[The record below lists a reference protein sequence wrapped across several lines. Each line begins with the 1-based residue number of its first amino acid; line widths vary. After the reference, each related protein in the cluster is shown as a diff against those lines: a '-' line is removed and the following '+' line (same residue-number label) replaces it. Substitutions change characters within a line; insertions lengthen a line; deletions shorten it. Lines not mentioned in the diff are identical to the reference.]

1 MDCGF
6 VRNQHSDQLSVG
18 LLAQLVLGRTLHRY
32 LSVRG
37 LNSRT
42 GPNFFSGP
50 ILTAA
55 QVVFIIAKIAFLFI
69 PDLLVR

>member
-6 VRNQHSDQLSVG
+6 VKNQHSDQLPVD
-18 LLAQLVLGRTLHRY
+18 LLAQLVLGRALHRY
-32 LSVRG
+32 LKGRG

-42 GPNFFSGP
+42 GLNFFSGP

-55 QVVFIIAKIAFLFI
+55 
-69 PDLLVR
+69 